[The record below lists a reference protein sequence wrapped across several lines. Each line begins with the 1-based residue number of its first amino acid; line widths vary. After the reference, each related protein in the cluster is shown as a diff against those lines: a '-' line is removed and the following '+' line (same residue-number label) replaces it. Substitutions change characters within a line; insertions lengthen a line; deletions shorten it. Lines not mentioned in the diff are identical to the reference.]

1 MMVYSFG
8 VPPQDFKWPHLA
20 TPMKKTQA

>member
-1 MMVYSFG
+1 MVYSFG